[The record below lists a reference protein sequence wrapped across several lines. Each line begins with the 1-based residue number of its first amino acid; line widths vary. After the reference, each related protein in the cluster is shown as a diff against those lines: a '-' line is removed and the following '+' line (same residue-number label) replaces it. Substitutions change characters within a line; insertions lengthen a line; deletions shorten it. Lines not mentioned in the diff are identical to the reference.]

1 MTHLLSDDSHAL
13 VLLCSSLALPPQPA
27 LNAPSPLTL
36 SQWNQLSKKIAA
48 SPLQRPGALLNQS
61 ADALTAMLSL
71 PGDEAERLA
80 GLLGRAG
87 RLALELEG
95 LFSKGMWVMTR
106 MDETYPAHLRS
117 TLKHLAPV
125 LVFGAGSQSLL
136 QRPGLAVVGS
146 RNIDEAGA
154 AFARQV
160 GRRAAE
166 AKMPVVSGGA
176 RGTDRLA
183 MEGALDGAG
192 ITFGVLADSLERTIR
207 QPDLRQLL
215 LDDRLVLVT
224 PYAPTAGFSVGAAM
238 GRNKIIYGLS
248 KYAVVVSSEVET
260 GGTWAG
266 AVEAL
271 KGSWC
276 PVFVRE
282 SPQAPE
288 GNRALLK
295 RGALPLTEENL
306 AATDNL
312 PEWLGQQVPGK
323 PIEQD
328 LFSG

>member
-1 MTHLLSDDSHAL
+1 MTQLLSDDSHTL
-13 VLLCSSLALPPQPA
+13 VLLCSSLALPSRPA
-27 LNAPSPLTL
+27 VNTPSPLTL
-36 SQWNQLSKKIAA
+36 SQWNQLSKKIAT
-48 SPLQRPGALLNQS
+48 SPLQRPGALLNQG
-61 ADALTAMLSL
+61 AEALASMLSL
-71 PGDEAERLA
+71 PEDESERLA
-80 GLLGRAG
+80 ALLERTG

-106 MDETYPAHLRS
+106 MDEAYPTHLRA
-117 TLKHLAPV
+117 TLKHQAPV
-125 LVFGAGSQSLL
+125 LLFGAGSPVLL

-166 AKMPVVSGGA
+166 AHIPVVSGGA

-183 MEGALDGAG
+183 MEGALEGGG

-207 QPDLRQLL
+207 QPDLRRLL
-215 LDDRLVLVT
+215 LEDRLVLVT

-238 GRNKIIYGLS
+238 GRNKLIYGLA
-248 KYAVVVSSEVET
+248 KYGVVVSSEVEI

-276 PVFVRE
+276 PVFVRDAAL
-282 SPQAPE
+282 APE

-306 AATDNL
+306 AGVDNL
-312 PEWLGQQVPGK
+312 PEWLGQQVPAKLSEG
-323 PIEQD
+323 D
-328 LFSG
+328 LFA